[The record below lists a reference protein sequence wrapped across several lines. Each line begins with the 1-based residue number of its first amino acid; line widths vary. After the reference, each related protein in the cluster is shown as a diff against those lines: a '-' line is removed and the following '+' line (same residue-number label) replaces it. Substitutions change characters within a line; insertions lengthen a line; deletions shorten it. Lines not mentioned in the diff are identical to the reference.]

1 VRKEEA
7 MKSKWERG
15 ACFINFIKE
24 EEEEVVVVVVV
35 VVVLVVVE
43 LRTRLEDGI

>member
-1 VRKEEA
+1 MRKEEA

-24 EEEEVVVVVVV
+24 EKEEEEVVVV

>member
-1 VRKEEA
+1 MRKEEA

-24 EEEEVVVVVVV
+24 EEEVVVVVV